1 MAQDTESGVYLGFDF
16 STQQIKVIAV
26 NDDSEVLHEAA
37 VKFDTDLPEFKTQ
50 GGAHIHD
57 DKVTVTA
64 PTVMWVKALDLLL
77 DQVKASGFDF
87 SKVVAIS
94 GAGQQH
100 GSVYWKTGARDTLKQ
115 LDPAKPLHQQLQ
127 ASFSVTDSPIW
138 MDSST
143 TQQCRQLEAAVGG
156 PMRLAEITGARGFE
170 RYTGNQIMK
179 ISQTQ
184 SDAYSKTERISLVSS
199 FAASLFCGDFAPIDY
214 SDGSGMNLL
223 DIVNKT
229 WSPECLKACGD
240 NLAIKLGEPVPS
252 HTVVG
257 NVSKYFVD
265 RYGISPL
272 CKIVAFTGDN
282 PASLA
287 GLAPREGDA
296 IVSLGTS
303 DTVFLWL
310 KEQRAGLEGHIFVN
324 PIDSN
329 DYMALVC
336 FKNGSLTRERIQ
348 RESAGGSW
356 DTFSSSLTTTPMG
369 NNGNIGIY
377 FDATEIQPL
386 AMGTSRFNSSD
397 EKVDSFPPEV
407 EVRAVLES
415 QFLARRMYA
424 ELRGMSVGPQT
435 RVLATGGA
443 SSNKA
448 ILQVLSDVF
457 NAPVYVTDVPN
468 SAALGGCYRAKHGV
482 TGLKFSDVVKG
493 HPEPMCV
500 ATPSNGASEI
510 YQSMS
515 ERYKTLEQLM

>member
-1 MAQDTESGVYLGFDF
+1 MAQDSGSGVYLGFDF

-26 NDDSEVLHEAA
+26 NDDSKVLHEAA

-57 DKVTVTA
+57 DKATVTA
-64 PTVMWVKALDLLL
+64 PTLMWVKALDLLM

-100 GSVYWKTGARDTLKQ
+100 GSVYWKTGAQNTLQKLNPAETLHKQ
-115 LDPAKPLHQQLQ
+115 LQD
-127 ASFSVTDSPIW
+127 SFSVADSPIW

-143 TQQCRQLEAAVGG
+143 TQQCRQLETSVGG

-179 ISQTQ
+179 ISQMQ
-184 SDAYSKTERISLVSS
+184 AVAYAETERISLVSS
-199 FAASLFCGDFAPIDY
+199 FAASLFYGDYAPIDY

-223 DIVNKT
+223 DIVKKS
-229 WSPECLKACGD
+229 WSPECLKACGE
-240 NLAIKLGEPVPS
+240 NLTTKLGEPVS
-252 HTVVG
+252 SNTVVG
-257 NVSKYFVD
+257 KVSQYFVD
-265 RYGISPL
+265 RYGFSPA
-272 CKIVAFTGDN
+272 CQVVAFTGDN

-310 KEQRAGLEGHIFVN
+310 KEQKAGLEGHIFVN

-348 RESAGGSW
+348 QESASGSW
-356 DTFSSSLTTTPMG
+356 DTFSSYLTTTPMG

-386 AMGTSRFNSSD
+386 AMGTSRFNKD
-397 EKVDSFPPEV
+397 GEKVESFPPEI

-424 ELRGMSVGPQT
+424 ELRGMRVGPQT
-435 RVLATGGA
+435 RVIATGGA
-443 SSNKA
+443 SSNMA

-482 TGLKFSDVVKG
+482 TGIKFSDVVKG
-493 HPEPMCV
+493 HPEPVCV
-500 ATPSNGASEI
+500 ATPTEGASEI

-515 ERYKTLEQLM
+515 ERYKNLEQLM

>member
-1 MAQDTESGVYLGFDF
+1 MAQDTGSGMYLGFDF

-26 NDDSEVLHEAA
+26 NEDSKVLHEAA

-64 PTVMWVKALDLLL
+64 PTLMWVKALDLLL
-77 DQVKASGFDF
+77 DQVKTSGFDF
-87 SKVVAIS
+87 SKVLAIS

-100 GSVYWKTGARDTLKQ
+100 GSVYWKTGAQNTLRQ
-115 LDPAKPLHQQLQ
+115 LDPVKPLHQQLQ
-127 ASFSVTDSPIW
+127 DSFSVADSPIW
-138 MDSST
+138 MDAST
-143 TQQCRQLEAAVGG
+143 TTQCQQLETAVGG

-184 SDAYSKTERISLVSS
+184 PDAYSKTERISLVSS
-199 FAASLFCGDFAPIDY
+199 FAATLFCGDYAPIDY

-223 DIVNKT
+223 DIVNKS
-229 WSPECLKACGD
+229 WSQECLKACGE
-240 NLAIKLGEPVPS
+240 NLAEKLGEPVPS
-252 HTVVG
+252 HSVVG
-257 NVSKYFVD
+257 KISKYFVD
-265 RYGISPL
+265 RYGFSPA
-272 CKIVAFTGDN
+272 CQVVAFTGDN

-310 KEQRAGLEGHIFVN
+310 NEQKAGLEGHIFVN
-324 PIDSN
+324 PIDPM

-348 RESAGGSW
+348 KECASGSW
-356 DTFSSSLTTTPMG
+356 NTFSSCLTSTPMG

-377 FDATEIQPL
+377 FDTTEIQPL
-386 AMGTSRFNSSD
+386 AMGTSRFNSNG
-397 EKVDSFPPEV
+397 EKVESFSPDV

-482 TGLKFSDVVKG
+482 TGMNFSEVVKG
-493 HPEPMCV
+493 HPEPVCV
-500 ATPSNGASEI
+500 ATPTKGSAEI
-510 YQSMS
+510 YQRLSD
-515 ERYKTLEQLM
+515 RYKALEQQI